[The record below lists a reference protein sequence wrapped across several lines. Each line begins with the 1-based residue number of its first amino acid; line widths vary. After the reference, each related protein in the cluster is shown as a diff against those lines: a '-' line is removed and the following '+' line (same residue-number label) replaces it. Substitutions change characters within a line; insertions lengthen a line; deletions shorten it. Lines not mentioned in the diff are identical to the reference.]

1 MKCKQLLEFQKLTL
15 FKSMKDQFL
24 FSLRKINFM
33 KYVVVLFCL
42 ISSMS
47 FAQRGKKQLSATS
60 QNQVPTNTQFEV
72 LDFDQI
78 LQFVVNDFSQ
88 QLANSG
94 NKPSTVIL
102 LDSYT
107 QLVNKRI
114 SVNGI
119 QFISGGKPEV
129 LVNNGIVMAF
139 WRLDIKEASAH
150 IEFYYTDS
158 KNQTTHHEYQLTKE
172 NAVWRK

>member
-1 MKCKQLLEFQKLTL
+1 
-15 FKSMKDQFL
+15 MKDQLL

-60 QNQVPTNTQFEV
+60 QNQVSSNTQSEV

>member
-1 MKCKQLLEFQKLTL
+1 
-15 FKSMKDQFL
+15 
-24 FSLRKINFM
+24 
-33 KYVVVLFCL
+33 
-42 ISSMS
+42 MS
-47 FAQRGKKQLSATS
+47 FAQRGKKQLSVAS
-60 QNQVPTNTQFEV
+60 QNHVSNNTQSGV
-72 LDFDQI
+72 SDFDQI
-78 LQFVVNDFSQ
+78 LQIVVNDFSQ

-94 NKPSTVIL
+94 NKPTTVVL

-114 SVNGI
+114 TVNGI

-139 WRLDIKEASAH
+139 WRLDINESTSH
-150 IEFYYTDS
+150 IEFYYTDG
-158 KNQTTHHEYQLTKE
+158 KNQTTHHEYKLTKE

>member
-1 MKCKQLLEFQKLTL
+1 
-15 FKSMKDQFL
+15 MKDQLL

>member
-1 MKCKQLLEFQKLTL
+1 
-15 FKSMKDQFL
+15 MKDQFL

-33 KYVVVLFCL
+33 KYIVVLFCL

-47 FAQRGKKQLSATS
+47 FAQRGKKQLSAVS
-60 QNQVPTNTQFEV
+60 QNHVSNNTQSGV
-72 LDFDQI
+72 SDFDQI
-78 LQFVVNDFSQ
+78 LQIVVNDFSQ

-94 NKPSTVIL
+94 NKPTTVVL

-114 SVNGI
+114 TVNGI

-139 WRLDIKEASAH
+139 WRLDVNEASAH

-158 KNQTTHHEYQLTKE
+158 KNQTTHHEYQLNKE

>member
-60 QNQVPTNTQFEV
+60 QNQVSSNTQSEV

-94 NKPSTVIL
+94 NKPTTVIL

-129 LVNNGIVMAF
+129 LLNNGIVMAF

>member
-1 MKCKQLLEFQKLTL
+1 
-15 FKSMKDQFL
+15 MKDHFL

-42 ISSMS
+42 ISTMS
-47 FAQRGKKQLSATS
+47 FAQRGKKQLSAAS
-60 QNQVPTNTQFEV
+60 QNHVSNNTQSE
-72 LDFDQI
+72 LSDFDQI

-94 NKPSTVIL
+94 NKPTTVIL

-139 WRLDIKEASAH
+139 WRLDIKEDTAH

>member
-1 MKCKQLLEFQKLTL
+1 
-15 FKSMKDQFL
+15 MKDQFL

-33 KYVVVLFCL
+33 KYIVVLFCL

-47 FAQRGKKQLSATS
+47 FAQRGKKQLSAVS
-60 QNQVPTNTQFEV
+60 QNHVSNNTQSGV
-72 LDFDQI
+72 SDFDQI
-78 LQFVVNDFSQ
+78 LQIVVNDFSQ

-94 NKPSTVIL
+94 NKPTTVVL

-114 SVNGI
+114 TVNGI

-139 WRLDIKEASAH
+139 WRLDINESTAH

-158 KNQTTHHEYQLTKE
+158 KNQTTHHEYKLTKE